1 MALNIAAFTGRLA
14 ADPEL
19 RRTQSDTAVTSF
31 SIAVDRNYC
40 KQGEDRQ
47 TDWIDCVAWRGAA
60 EFINKYFHK
69 GSMIAVDGSIQTRT
83 YEDKSGNK
91 RKAVELLVSNVNF
104 CGSKNESGS
113 TGSGGSYQPAHGSP
127 DVQPEAPAPAYATG
141 NTGDFQE
148 IPSDDDL
155 PF

>member
-14 ADPEL
+14 ANVEL
-19 RRTQSDTAVTSF
+19 RNTQSGTSVTSF

-47 TDWIDCVAWRGAA
+47 TDWIDCVAWRNTA
-60 EFINKYFHK
+60 EFISKYFHK

-91 RKAVELLVSNVNF
+91 RKAMELVVSNVNF
-104 CGSKNESGS
+104 CGSKSDNQS
-113 TGSGGSYQPAHGSP
+113 TSGGSYRPATNTP
-127 DVQPEAPAPAYATG
+127 DVNPDDSAPKYTAG
-141 NTGDFQE
+141 NTGDFEE

>member
-19 RRTQSDTAVTSF
+19 RHTQSDTAVASF
-31 SIAVDRNYC
+31 AIAVDRNYC

-47 TDWIDCVAWRGAA
+47 TDWIDCIAWRGAA

-83 YEDKSGNK
+83 YEDKNGNK
-91 RKAVELLVSNVNF
+91 RKAVELVVSNVNF
-104 CGSKNESGS
+104 CGSKSDNQGS
-113 TGSGGSYQPAHGSP
+113 LSSPAPSSAAVP
-127 DVQPEAPAPAYATG
+127 SPAYAASD
-141 NTGDFQE
+141 NGDFTE